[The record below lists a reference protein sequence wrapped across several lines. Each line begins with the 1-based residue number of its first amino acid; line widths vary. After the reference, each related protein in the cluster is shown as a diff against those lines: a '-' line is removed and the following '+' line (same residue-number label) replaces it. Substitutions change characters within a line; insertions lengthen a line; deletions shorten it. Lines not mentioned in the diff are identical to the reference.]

1 MDKESIEQRTRLRQK
16 RKNLQITC
24 MKFEGYLDTEDN
36 RYRTKRIPRHKKT
49 KADLSEHPCPSF
61 LTGFKTRQEV
71 GSQQKSG
78 DDVHQKSEDQE
89 DHHQIRRKNP
99 LAKGLNK
106 GEVSVE

>member
-36 RYRTKRIPRHKKT
+36 RYRIKRISRHKKT
-49 KADLSEHPCPSF
+49 EADLSEHPCPSF
-61 LTGFKTRQEV
+61 STCSETRQEV
-71 GSQQKSG
+71 GPQQKSG

-89 DHHQIRRKNP
+89 DHYQI
-99 LAKGLNK
+99 
-106 GEVSVE
+106 